1 MRCHGSATVAQGEG
15 DPCVV
20 LVGNPNVGKSV
31 IFGLLTGRYVTVSNY
46 PGTTVEVSEGTLK
59 SNLFG
64 DGDGIAADTRI
75 VDTPGINSLFPRS
88 EDERVT
94 LDILLGRRIGCVVQ
108 VADAKNIERA
118 LLITLQLAEAGL
130 PLVLDL
136 NIYDE
141 AIERGVT
148 IDGRE
153 LSEKLGARVVQTVAT
168 SRTGI
173 AELKSSLGRPTA
185 PTIAVRYPDAIE
197 EAVERMS
204 AILPEAGLSRRF
216 LALSILAG
224 NNDILDGV
232 IESGF
237 EIDAEEITR
246 IGADTQSRFE
256 QPLNYVIAKA
266 RHDAVTALVR
276 DVVSRDAA
284 IPSRFRQWFGAA
296 AMHPIAGIPFLLL
309 ALYIMY
315 EFVGV
320 FGAGKVVNF
329 IEHVAFGKY
338 INPAATYVLD
348 RFILVGSHSA
358 VAVFIHDL
366 FVGQYGLLTMGV
378 TYAVAIVGPVVG
390 FFFIFFGILE
400 DTGYLPR
407 LTVMA
412 NRVFKVMGLNG
423 RAVLPMVLGLGC
435 DTMATLTARILETRK
450 ERIIVT
456 VLLALGVPCSAQLG
470 VILGFT
476 GGISPVV
483 LAVVAVTVLIQLFI
497 VGFLAARVVKGK
509 SSDFVIEIPPI
520 RMPKLSNIL
529 VKTAYRVEWFMREAV
544 PLFLIGTL
552 ALFITDRIG
561 LLAVIERATSP
572 VVTGLLQLP
581 KEATQAYLLGFLRR
595 DYGAAGL
602 FALYY
607 KHGLTLNQ
615 LAVALSVMVL
625 FIPCLANFLV
635 IIKEQGMKRA
645 MAMSAFIFGYAV
657 AVGAVL
663 SRILAFFPIA
673 R

>member
-1 MRCHGSATVAQGEG
+1 LNSHGSATVAQATG

-31 IFGLLTGRYVTVSNY
+31 IFGLLTGQYVTVSNY
-46 PGTTVEVSEGTLK
+46 PGTTVEVTEGKLK
-59 SNLFG
+59 AGLFG
-64 DGDGIAADTRI
+64 GGDALPARTKI

-94 LDILLGRRIGCVVQ
+94 LNILLDRNIRCVVQ

-118 LLITLQLAEAGL
+118 LLITLQMAEAGL
-130 PLVLDL
+130 PVVLDL

-141 AIERGVT
+141 AIERGVS
-148 IDGRE
+148 IDAHK
-153 LSEKLGARVVQTVAT
+153 LTEKLGARVVQTVAT

-173 AELKSSLGRPTA
+173 SELKSSLARATA
-185 PTIAVRYPDAIE
+185 PTISVRYPEAIE
-197 EAVERMS
+197 DAVERMT
-204 AILPEAGLSRRF
+204 AILPETGLSRRF

-224 NNDILDGV
+224 NNDILDRI
-232 IESGF
+232 IESGW

-256 QPLNYVIAKA
+256 QPLNYVIAKV
-266 RHDAVTALVR
+266 RHDAVTALVH

-284 IPSRFRQWFGAA
+284 IPSRFREWFGAA
-296 AMHPIAGIPFLLL
+296 AMHPLAGIPFLLV

-320 FGAGKVVNF
+320 FGAGQAVKF
-329 IEHVAFGKY
+329 IEDVVFGRY
-338 INPAATYVLD
+338 INPAATFVLD
-348 RFILVGSHSA
+348 RLILLGSQGA
-358 VAVFIHDL
+358 VATFIHDL
-366 FVGQYGLLTMGV
+366 FVGEYGLLTMGV
-378 TYAVAIVGPVVG
+378 TYAFAIVGPVVG

-412 NRVFKVMGLNG
+412 NRIFKVMGLNG

-456 VLLALGVPCSAQLG
+456 MLLALGVPCSAQLG

-483 LAVVAVTVLIQLFI
+483 LAVVAVTVLMQLFI
-497 VGFLAARVVKGK
+497 VGFLAARVVKGG

-520 RMPKLSNIL
+520 RMPKLGNIAI
-529 VKTAYRVEWFMREAV
+529 KTARRVEWYLREAV

-561 LLAVIERATSP
+561 LLAIIERAASP
-572 VVTGLLQLP
+572 IITGMLQLP
-581 KEATQAYLLGFLRR
+581 KEATRAYLLGFLRR
-595 DYGAAGL
+595 DYGAAGM
-602 FALYY
+602 FAIYY
-607 KHGLTLNQ
+607 RQGFTLNQ

-635 IIKEQGMKRA
+635 IIKERGMKHA
-645 MAMSAFIFGYAV
+645 MAMSTFILAYSV

-663 SRILAFFPIA
+663 SRILAFLPIT